1 MRKSCARLSYL
12 ATVLTLVSVL
22 STAAFAERARPLKG
36 TPPEKVFEALKRD
49 GIAIV
54 IVGLETGDPWVP
66 EPRLSNEHARQRRAD
81 LRARKQALAERHPKM
96 KMLAGRDYPSL
107 PSFAAS
113 VDEAAYRALMRDDDV
128 SSITVSGRQQLA
140 LAQSIPIVRAGST
153 DIPTGERGDGQVVA
167 VVDTGVSS
175 GHRFLTGKVVAEGCF
190 TTTYS
195 NSGGSLKTEESCPNQ
210 SASHGAAP
218 YSVPVS
224 EEAVSGSGEPCIV
237 GSTIPNDC
245 KHGTRVAGVAV
256 GKDDGNTPTI
266 GFNGVAREADLIA
279 VNVASLKCADTNN
292 PCGSWETYIWDHD
305 VVAALVWIYDDLRG
319 SHSIAAVNLSMTN
332 ISQSSSSVCTG
343 SAYQDAIDDLHGA
356 GIAVVAATGNHS
368 TSTSVAYPGP
378 PACVGNAIAVGATTD
393 LDVVASYS
401 NSATYIDLL
410 APGGL
415 SSTGDGIESSVPG
428 NGFAELYG
436 TSFAAPHVAGAFA
449 ILRQEFPSSTTDQL
463 LTRLKDY
470 GFPITDTRAG
480 LSRTTSRLDVKG
492 AIDGDNQA
500 PTTPAS
506 FTASAT
512 SRTAVHLSWSAS
524 TDNVGVTGYVLEY
537 KTLHSQSS
545 WTALT
550 TTTSTSYDHDPLSE
564 GAVYRYRIRAT
575 DAAGNYS
582 TEATDFATTVIHD
595 DDPVSGG
602 ATPTRGMHLAR
613 LREAADAWR
622 IYAGRSRAFSTPYT
636 AQTGAVTA
644 SYLTAVV
651 TALNEARGDIGLS
664 SFAYSG
670 TAPGS
675 GNAIG
680 SGHVQQLRNA
690 MN

>member
-1 MRKSCARLSYL
+1 MRKSRAGLIRL
-12 ATVLTLVSVL
+12 ATVLTLL
-22 STAAFAERARPLKG
+22 SFISITALAERKKPLRG
-36 TPPEKVFEALKRD
+36 TPPEQVFAQLKAD
-49 GIAIV
+49 GIALV
-54 IVGLETGDPWVP
+54 IVGLETGDAWVP
-66 EPRLSNEHARQRRAD
+66 EPKLSNEHARERRAD

-96 KMLAGRDYPSL
+96 KMLAGRNYPSL
-107 PSFAAS
+107 PSFAAT

-128 SSITVSGRQQLA
+128 ASIYISGRQKLA
-140 LAQSIPIVRAGST
+140 LTQSIPIVRARST

-167 VVDTGVSS
+167 IVDTGVST

-190 TTTYS
+190 TTTFS
-195 NSGGSLKTEESCPNQ
+195 NSGGSFKTEESCPNQ

-218 YSVPVS
+218 YDVSVS
-224 EEAVSGSGEPCIV
+224 ETTTGSGQPCTV
-237 GSTIPNDC
+237 GGNIPTDC

-256 GKDDGNTPTI
+256 GNDDGNTPTI

-279 VNVASLKCADTNN
+279 VNIASLKCADTNN

-305 VVAALVWIYDDLRG
+305 VVSALDWIYSIRA

-332 ISQSSSSVCTG
+332 SGLASSSVCTG
-343 SAYQDAIDDLHGA
+343 SVYEDVIDDLHAA

-368 TSTSVAYPGP
+368 TGSSVAYPGP

-393 LDVVASYS
+393 SDVVADYS

-410 APGGL
+410 APGGVN
-415 SSTGDGIESSVPG
+415 SSGSGIESSVPG
-428 NGFAELYG
+428 NTFAESYG

-463 LTRLKDY
+463 LARLKDY

-492 AIDGDNQA
+492 ALDGDNQA

-537 KTLHSQSS
+537 KTLHSAST
-545 WTALT
+545 WTSLWTGTA
-550 TTTSTSYDHDPLSE
+550 TSYDHDPLTE
-564 GAVYRYRIRAT
+564 GAVYRYRLRAT

-582 TEATDFATTVIHD
+582 TETTDFATTVLHD
-595 DDPVSGG
+595 DDPVNAG
-602 ATPTRGMHLAR
+602 ATFSKGMHVAR

-622 IYAGRSRAFSTPYT
+622 IYAGRTRAFSTPYT

-644 SYLTAVV
+644 SHFTAIV
-651 TALNEARGDIGLS
+651 TALNEARSDLGLS

-670 TAPGS
+670 ISAPSSS
-675 GNAIG
+675 GAMNG
-680 SGHVQQLRNA
+680 GHVQQLRDA